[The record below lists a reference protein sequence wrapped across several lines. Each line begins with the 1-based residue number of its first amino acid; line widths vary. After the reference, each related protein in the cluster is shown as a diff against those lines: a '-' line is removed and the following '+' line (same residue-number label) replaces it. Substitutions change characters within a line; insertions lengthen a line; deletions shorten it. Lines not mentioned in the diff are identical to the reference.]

1 MRTILTMPVLAFALA
16 ATMLMGSAQL
26 YAADAGEKPA
36 KSQHKKK
43 PAKEKVKAQG
53 GKATFI
59 RGSEE
64 SVAERTARL
73 KRECKGGVNAGACA
87 GFTR

>member
-1 MRTILTMPVLAFALA
+1 MKKTSTMPTVAFALA
-16 ATMLMGSAQL
+16 TAMLMGCAPVH
-26 YAADAGEKPA
+26 AADTGDKPA

-43 PAKEKVKAQG
+43 PAKEKAKAQG
-53 GKATFI
+53 GKATFV